1 MRHAPKA
8 RFDRIELARSGLEEA
23 HRRGSTVA
31 VERAMQMVGEVER
44 LPPVVDPTTRQM
56 SAWTE
61 TDWNWHIRKALR
73 SQGFRVLH
81 IRETNETGVADLLV
95 YRKIRVTGISP
106 AEFTDL
112 QTIAAW
118 LELKVDNSKSTS
130 NIRPAQREFMREH
143 WSESQNAMF
152 VMFDHKAGKLAVHQ
166 GDLKGRVKMLPAYPY
181 TTRWQEVFTHFKN
194 R

>member
-1 MRHAPKA
+1 MKHASQA
-8 RFDRIELARSGLEEA
+8 RFDRIELARSGL
-23 HRRGSTVA
+23 
-31 VERAMQMVGEVER
+31 
-44 LPPVVDPTTRQM
+44 PVFDPTVGQM
-56 SAWTE
+56 STWTE
-61 TDWNWHIRKALR
+61 TDWNWHIREALR
-73 SQGFRVLH
+73 AQGFRVLH
-81 IRETNETGVADLLV
+81 IRETNETGVADLIV
-95 YRKIRVTGISP
+95 YRGVQIPGVKYDGSIN
-106 AEFTDL
+106 L